1 MARGGARK
9 GAGRPVGQGKYGEP
23 TKAVRIPVSIVDEV
37 KAFAQSMTTAIP
49 LYNFPV
55 EAGTPFLA
63 EDDSCEMYPLSEFN
77 VPNPKDCFMAKVS
90 GESMKDAGILPDD
103 LLLVDRKKEATDGD
117 IIVTSIE
124 GGIVVKRLDKTN
136 GKLISENKDFAPID
150 ITEQSGLHVWGVVI
164 RVVREV

>member
-1 MARGGARK
+1 MPRGGARK

-23 TKAVRIPVSIVDEV
+23 TKAVRVPVSMVDEV
-37 KAFAQSMTTAIP
+37 KAFAQNMTTSIP

-63 EDDSCEMYPLSEFN
+63 EDDSCEMYPLREFN
-77 VPNPKDCFMAKVS
+77 VPNPQDCFMAKVS
-90 GESMKDAGILPDD
+90 GYSMKDAGILPGD
-103 LLLVDRKKEATDGD
+103 LLLVDRKKEAVDGD

-124 GGIVVKRLDKTN
+124 GGIVVKRLDKIN
-136 GKLISENKDFAPID
+136 GKLISENVDFKPID
-150 ITEQSGLHVWGVVI
+150 ITEQSSMHVWGVVI